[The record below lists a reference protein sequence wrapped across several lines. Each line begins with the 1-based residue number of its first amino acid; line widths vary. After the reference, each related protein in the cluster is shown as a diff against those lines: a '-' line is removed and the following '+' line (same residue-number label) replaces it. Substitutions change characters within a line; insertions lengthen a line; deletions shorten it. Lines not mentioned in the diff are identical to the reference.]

1 MYYYAILAGIAWS
14 STSLVNGSQLA
25 AATVDSHGPEMVRR
39 SSHRPSEGSLMVLE
53 ESRGK
58 SAGLNCQQKETQ
70 CYWTRG
76 VDLAY
81 LDGMPT
87 ACPGGWVVQNYKMH
101 NCEPWQQTKK
111 SKIVYTCCD
120 VNGQIE
126 KRGAEWA
133 RHVYGHEKKGE
144 REAEA
149 RRVNALIEKRGAEW
163 ARRVYDSERKAARE
177 KEVKRVNAEF
187 AKVEA
192 EIKNLTSTLA
202 TAQNNIFELKS
213 NSASRVIARAA
224 VMLVILNLGCR

>member
-133 RHVYGHEKKGE
+133 R
-144 REAEA
+144 
-149 RRVNALIEKRGAEW
+149 
-163 ARRVYDSERKAARE
+163 RVYDSERKAARE

-192 EIKNLTSTLA
+192 EIKNLTSTLT